1 MELLAPAGG
10 REALIAAVQN
20 GADAV
25 YLGAGAFNARRSAD
39 NFDGDALGEAVKY
52 CHERGVKVYVTLNT
66 MVRQDELPKLEE
78 AINHIYMS
86 GADAAIVQDLGVAEA
101 VRRMAPGMA
110 LHASTQM
117 AVHNRQGV
125 EYLAKQG
132 FDRVVLA
139 REMDFEEIAECAKV
153 GVELEVFGHGAL
165 CVSCSGQCLMS
176 SIIGGRSGNRG
187 MCAQPCRLPYEMNGV
202 EGYLL
207 STRDLMSADIIEKY
221 IAAGTASLKIEG
233 RLKRPEYVAVV
244 TAIYRRAIDGGRITE
259 NDIDELKQI
268 FNRGGFTHGYGPGV
282 EEKALMYR
290 TRPNNAGVVIGRCD
304 KKGKIRLNKAVEAAD
319 MLELQGKSGEKSVK
333 LTGEAGQTVV
343 CDGAMPGDRLVR
355 LVSDAQLRAARES
368 YGGENRARN
377 AAAYMKLRVGQP
389 ACLTVVCGGESAG
402 ATGGVVEPA
411 RGKPLDRERVIAQ
424 LKKTG
429 GTAFEIAEVELD
441 GDDTAF
447 IPVSELNRLRREA
460 LEKLAML
467 TTGHARVPG
476 RMGDTSAPKVKQ
488 EKCVLRAQSG
498 DVSALQDA
506 LRNGADEAVF
516 APEDMRR
523 LDEALVL
530 DEFYLALPQVMRA
543 EELERINAWANAH
556 GDRIKGVYLANV
568 YHMGLEW
575 PGVRMGDFAMN
586 IANNISLRETGFE
599 TYTPSVEL
607 TARQA
612 DMLGGKKDII
622 VYGKLPLMQL
632 RHCPRRASEDIP
644 GKHRDCRM
652 CDAPGAKPL
661 GMLTDRTGA
670 EFELRRMAYD
680 TGCVIQLLNSV
691 PLMLLR
697 RMDRLPDASAWRM
710 LVTKADAVQAAR
722 LHRAALDGKEF
733 RSMPEW
739 AAFDAMKSTTGH
751 YFRGV
756 E

>member
-10 REALIAAVQN
+10 REALVAAVQN

-39 NFDGDALGEAVKY
+39 NFDGDALAEAVAY

-66 MVRQDELPKLEE
+66 MVRQDELKALED
-78 AINHIYMS
+78 AIRHIYMS
-86 GADAAIVQDLGVAEA
+86 GADAAIVQDMGVAEA
-101 VRRMAPGMA
+101 VRRIAPEMA

-125 EYLAKQG
+125 EFLAKRG

-139 REMDFEEIAECAKV
+139 REMEFEEIYECSKV

-202 EGYLL
+202 EGHLL
-207 STRDLMSADIIEKY
+207 SPRDLMSADIIEKY
-221 IAAGTASLKIEG
+221 IAAGTSSLKIEG

-244 TAIYRRAIDGGRITE
+244 TGVYRRAIDGKKITE
-259 NDIDELKQI
+259 NDIDELRQI
-268 FNRGGFTHGYGPGV
+268 FNRGGFTHGYGPGA
-282 EEKALMYR
+282 EEKTLMYR
-290 TRPNNAGVVIGRCD
+290 ARPNNAGVVIGRCD

-319 MLELQGKSGEKSVK
+319 MLELQGRGGERAVK
-333 LTGEAGQTVV
+333 LEGDAGQTVN
-343 CDGAMPGDRLVR
+343 CDSALPGDRLVR
-355 LVSDAQLRAARES
+355 LVSDEQLRRARAS
-368 YGGENRARN
+368 YEGENRAKS

-402 ATGGVVEPA
+402 AMGGDVEPA

-429 GTAFEIAEVELD
+429 GTAYEIAEVELD
-441 GDDTAF
+441 ADDTAF

-460 LEKLAML
+460 LEKLTAL
-467 TTGHARVPG
+467 TTVSTRVPG
-476 RMGDTSAPKVKQ
+476 RMGDTSAEKVNQ
-488 EKCVLRAQSG
+488 DKCVLRAQSG
-498 DVSALQDA
+498 DVNALIDA
-506 LRNGADEAVF
+506 LKNGADEAVF
-516 APEDMRR
+516 APTDMRR
-523 LDEALVL
+523 LDDALIM
-530 DEFYLALPQVMRA
+530 DRFYLELPQVMRA
-543 EELERINAWANAH
+543 EELERINEWANAH
-556 GDRIKGVYLANV
+556 ADKIAGVYMSNV
-568 YHMGLEW
+568 SHMGLKW
-575 PGVRMGDFAMN
+575 PGLRMAGHAMN
-586 IANNISLRETGFE
+586 IANNLSLREIGVDV
-599 TYTPSVEL
+599 YTPSAEL

-632 RHCPRRASEDIP
+632 RHCPKRASEDVP

-661 GMLTDRTGA
+661 PELIDRTGTA
-670 EFELRRMAYD
+670 FELRRMAYD

-697 RMDRLPDASAWRM
+697 RMDKLPKASAWRI
-710 LVTKADAVQAAR
+710 LVTKDDAAQAAR
-722 LHRAALDGKEF
+722 LHRAVLDGMDF
-733 RSMPEW
+733 RKLSEW